1 MEVFLFFSA
10 FKHTIVKL
18 LALQWKKKK
27 NTLSSTTLQNYV
39 FFLPSVVNSGY
50 ILMGEEPPYPPP

>member
-1 MEVFLFFSA
+1 M
-10 FKHTIVKL
+10 
-18 LALQWKKKK
+18 KKNQKK
-27 NTLSSTTLQNYV
+27 NTLSSTTLQNC